1 MNIGAVGSNP
11 LLSLIS
17 RTQNAGANA
26 GVFAPVNTNA
36 AANSAGPLSILPSSS
51 AQPLSFESIL
61 ALQSV
66 GEDEEPAQ
74 LTEMTA
80 TEKFL
85 KEAQKTPMERM
96 REQVLAG
103 LGLSEDALSQMPPD
117 ERRAAEDKVRELIE
131 EKVRQGMNGGDKS
144 PASNAEMMEQVA

>member
-11 LLSLIS
+11 LLSLVS
-17 RTQNAGANA
+17 RAQNAGASA
-26 GVFAPVNTNA
+26 GVFAPVTTNA

-51 AQPLSFESIL
+51 AHQLSFDNIL
-61 ALQSV
+61 ALQSL
-66 GEDEEPAQ
+66 GQEEEPSQ
-74 LTEMTA
+74 LTEMSA

-96 REQVLAG
+96 REQVLAS

-117 ERRAAEDKVRELIE
+117 ERRAAEDKIREMIE
-131 EKVRQGMNGGDKS
+131 EKIRQGMNGGDKS
-144 PASNAEMMEQVA
+144 PASNAEIMEQVA

>member
-1 MNIGAVGSNP
+1 MNIGAIGANP
-11 LLSLIS
+11 LLSLVS
-17 RTQNAGANA
+17 RAQNAGASA
-26 GVFAPVNTNA
+26 GVLAPVNTEA

-61 ALQSV
+61 ALQSI
-66 GEDEEPAQ
+66 GQEEEPAQ
-74 LTEMTA
+74 LSEMSA

-96 REQVLAG
+96 REQVLAS

-117 ERRAAEDKVRELIE
+117 ERRAAEDNIREMIE
-131 EKVRQGMNGGDKS
+131 EKIRQGMNGGDKS